1 LRKHPDMRDGDVFVT
16 NAPYD
21 GGTHLPDVTVVA
33 PVFVDRV
40 RAFFVAARGHH
51 ADIGG
56 ITPGSM
62 PPFSKDIAEEG
73 ALFDGIRM
81 VHDGVFDEAAVR
93 AVLAAG
99 PWPARNPNQ
108 NIADL
113 KAQVAACTKGV
124 EGLRHACAAHGLVTV
139 TAY

>member
-1 LRKHPDMRDGDVFVT
+1 MAY
-16 NAPYD
+16 APSSS
-21 GGTHLPDVTVVA
+21 
-33 PVFVDRV
+33 R
-40 RAFFVAARGHH
+40 RAGHH

-81 VHDGVFDEAAVR
+81 VGGGAFDEAAVR

-99 PWPARNPNQ
+99 PWPARNPDQ
-108 NIADL
+108 NLAD
-113 KAQVAACTKGV
+113 
-124 EGLRHACAAHGLVTV
+124 
-139 TAY
+139 